1 MNLAHRFAVVLATVV
16 VLFGGLSASTLRA
29 AETKRPNFI
38 LIFTDDQRYD
48 AMSVVQAEQGEHGR
62 FPWFKTP
69 NMDRIARE
77 GMRFR
82 NAFVVNSLC
91 APSRVNFLTG
101 RYSHVNGV
109 FNNHTPMPVDNVTH
123 ATVLKDAGYVT
134 GYFGKWHCAQQKE
147 RPGFDHVATFIGQ
160 GKYIDCPL
168 LIDGKMTPTSGWI
181 DDLTTDHAIQFI
193 RDQKKADK
201 PFDMV
206 LGFKSPHGPRTP
218 PERAKDRFAGES
230 ARPAPN
236 SDLLAP
242 YRTAPEG
249 GGDDARTKNAA
260 AKRKNAGKGKR
271 ETPGGPAFLTY
282 FRCISAIDDNI
293 GRVLDALDELKLA
306 DDTVV
311 VFASDNGYFFG
322 EHGLGDKRAAYEES
336 LRIPLLVRY
345 PGHIK
350 PGSVSDAMV
359 LNIDY
364 APTILEL
371 AGVKVP
377 DSMQGKSWKAL
388 FEGKE
393 AGWRDAYFYE
403 YFFENKYKTPT
414 MTALRTK
421 DKKLIEYPGH
431 PDWTEVYDLAA
442 DPFEMKNL
450 ARDESSAALVKSLK
464 AKHDEERQ
472 RVGFTIPT
480 TADVPP
486 ADAFKSP

>member
-1 MNLAHRFAVVLATVV
+1 VFTGPALVH
-16 VLFGGLSASTLRA
+16 A

-38 LIFTDDQRYD
+38 LLITDDQRYD
-48 AMSVVQAEQGEHGR
+48 ALSVVQAEQGEHGR

-101 RYSHVNGV
+101 RYSHANGV

-123 ATVLKDAGYVT
+123 ATVLRGDGYTT
-134 GYFGKWHCAQQKE
+134 GFFGKWHCDQQKD
-147 RPGFDHVATFIGQ
+147 RPGFDHFASFVGQ

-168 LIDGKMTPTSGWI
+168 MIDGKMTPTSGWI
-181 DDLTTDHAIQFI
+181 DDLTTDHAIQFL
-193 RDQKKADK
+193 RDQKQSGK

-206 LGFKSPHGPRTP
+206 LAFKSPHGPCTP

-230 ARPAPN
+230 ARPVPN
-236 SDLLAP
+236 TEALPP
-242 YRTAPEG
+242 YDPGAALVPEG
-249 GGDDARTKNAA
+249 R
-260 AKRKNAGKGKR
+260 RK
-271 ETPGGPAFLTY
+271 TPSGPGFLNH
-282 FRCISAIDDNI
+282 FRCVSAADDCI

-311 VFASDNGYFFG
+311 VFTSDNGFFFG
-322 EHGLGDKRAAYEES
+322 EHGLADKRAGYEES
-336 LRIPLLVRY
+336 MRIPMLVRY
-345 PGHIK
+345 PGHVK

-364 APTILEL
+364 APTILAL

-377 DSMQGKSWKAL
+377 DSMQGKSWRPL
-388 FEGKE
+388 LEGNE
-393 AGWRDAYFYE
+393 AGWRDAFFYE
-403 YFFENKYKTPT
+403 YFYENRYKTPT
-414 MTALRTK
+414 ITALRTT
-421 DKKLIEYPGH
+421 DKKLIEYPGR
-431 PDWTEVYDLAA
+431 PDWTEAYDLAA

-450 ARDESSAALVKSLK
+450 AKDEGSAALVKSLK
-464 AKHDEERQ
+464 GKLDEERQ
-472 RVGFTIPT
+472 RVGFRIPA

-486 ADAFKSP
+486 AGKS